1 MKVTKLV
8 IGILQMVLSAFIL
21 FQSCAVGTSHAIEN
35 KTNDVGG
42 SAGLIVAFLFLACGI
57 IYVATR
63 NSVKLGGDIAGM
75 IIMLIAWLL
84 AITNGHDYKDLV
96 IWGWL
101 AFIIGIGFF
110 VWHFI
115 LNKKQSN
122 K

>member
-35 KTNDVGG
+35 KTNDAGG
-42 SAGLIVAFLFLACGI
+42 SAGLIVAILFLACGI

-63 NSVKLGGDIAGM
+63 NSLKLGGDIAGM

-110 VWHFI
+110 IWHLI